1 MSPKKS
7 PSAPQSTVAPALTL
21 TMASDQVVAV
31 HMSEPEHLRVLTEMA
46 VAEKRLEVLATLL
59 TRTYHLGTQPTPGLG
74 YDDRLTTRLKCCHT
88 MAYNYLS
95 LSVAEGG
102 LRHRRLGKKYIVTE
116 EAVRD
121 FFGDTK
127 IIT

>member
-7 PSAPQSTVAPALTL
+7 PSAPQSTVTPALTL

-31 HMSEPEHLRVLTEMA
+31 HMSEPAHLQVLTAMA
-46 VAEKRLEVLATLL
+46 VEQRRLEVLANLL
-59 TRTYHLGTQPTPGLG
+59 TRTYHMGTQPTPGLG
-74 YDDRLTTRLKCCHT
+74 YDDRLTTRLKCGHN

-95 LSVAEGG
+95 LPVAEGG
-102 LRHRRLGKKYIVTE
+102 LRHRRMGKKYVVTE

-127 IIT
+127 INA

>member
-1 MSPKKS
+1 MSPKK
-7 PSAPQSTVAPALTL
+7 PLLAPHSTVAPSLTL
-21 TMASDQVVAV
+21 TLASDQVVAV
-31 HMSEPEHLRVLTEMA
+31 HLSESEQLSILTAMA
-46 VAEKRLEVLATLL
+46 VAQKRLEVFADLL
-59 TRTYHLGTQPTPGLG
+59 TRTYHLGTQSTPGLG
-74 YDDRLTTRLKCCHT
+74 YDDRLTTRLKCGHN

-95 LSVAEGG
+95 LPVAEGG

-121 FFGDTK
+121 FFGDAK